1 MAISTSNLK
10 STNMW
15 AVRPDGRII
24 GLLYGP
30 PKTVEELY
38 DAMQQLVASMQSLPT
53 SQNVSSI
60 STRIAVLENV
70 DFPQASD
77 RLTALEAKPA
87 ATPKSVTDVA
97 ARVATLEGK
106 PIATPQSVTDV
117 ASRIA
122 TLEAKPAP
130 VIPKPA
136 TTAPPPVALQGSA
149 GTSTEYALKDH
160 THEARTQRKVVTL
173 DGNGLA
179 TWTFAKPF
187 ENKPSLNYMVFQPT
201 GTGKVVVDAVEWVM
215 SGTKYAG
222 VKVSGSRSQKLP
234 QSPPVSPLAFLGNV
248 ITGVNNLISGL
259 SGYDIF
265 AGGNLNGV
273 EVHLSAGDQI

>member
-1 MAISTSNLK
+1 MLTTKDLK
-10 STNMW
+10 TTPLW
-15 AVRPDGRII
+15 ALRPDGSII
-24 GLLYGP
+24 GLVDAE
-30 PKTVEELY
+30 PKTPQELY
-38 DAMQQLVASMQSLPT
+38 AEIQQLVKQMQATASSQSL
-53 SQNVSSI
+53 SRLD
-60 STRIAVLENV
+60 TRLSLVEQVEGPATDNRIKILENKAV
-70 DFPQASD
+70 
-77 RLTALEAKPA
+77 
-87 ATPKSVTDVA
+87 
-97 ARVATLEGK
+97 
-106 PIATPQSVTDV
+106 ATPQSVLDV
-117 ASRIA
+117 ASRVA

-149 GTSTEYALKDH
+149 GISTEYALKDH
-160 THEARTQRKVVTL
+160 THEARTQRRVVTL

-179 TWTFAKPF
+179 TWTFSKPF
-187 ENKPSLNYMVFQPT
+187 DNKPSMNYMVFQPT

-215 SGTKYAG
+215 SGTKFVG

-234 QSPPVSPLAFLGNV
+234 QSPPVTGIALLANV
-248 ITGVNNLISGL
+248 ITGLNNLIAGL

>member
-1 MAISTSNLK
+1 MLTTKNLK
-10 STNMW
+10 TTPLW
-15 AVRPDGRII
+15 AVRPDGTII
-24 GLLYGP
+24 GLVDAE
-30 PKTVEELY
+30 PKTPQELY
-38 DAMQQLVASMQSLPT
+38 ADIQKLVEQMQATASSQSL
-53 SQNVSSI
+53 SRLD
-60 STRIAVLENV
+60 TRLSLVEQVDVPAVDSRIKV
-70 DFPQASD
+70 
-77 RLTALEAKPA
+77 
-87 ATPKSVTDVA
+87 
-97 ARVATLEGK
+97 LEGK
-106 PIATPQSVTDV
+106 PVATPQAV
-117 ASRIA
+117 ADAVSRIA
-122 TLEAKPAP
+122 TLEAKPTP

-173 DGNGLA
+173 DGNGLS

-215 SGTKYAG
+215 VAGKFAG

-234 QSPPVSPLAFLGNV
+234 QSPPVNALALLGNV